1 MLLTINKY
9 VFMVI
14 QFLFRDMLKL
24 GSSQPWQHAMEKLTG
39 QRKMDVGPLIEYFS
53 PLLEWLKVQNQN
65 ESGGWME
72 ECPSFLNKVDM
83 ETAKQWLKQNN
94 KISQIER
101 SKEGEVEWAYATN
114 ITDENSKREVNTYI
128 SRKKY
133 HSEILNDVFNKIGIE
148 NLFYNIL
155 F

>member
-83 ETAKQWLKQNN
+83 ETAKQWLKKNN
-94 KISQIER
+94 EISQIER

-114 ITDENSKREVNTYI
+114 ISDENSKREVNAYI
-128 SRKKY
+128 SHYKY
-133 HSEILNDVFNKIGIE
+133 K
-148 NLFYNIL
+148 
-155 F
+155 

>member
-1 MLLTINKY
+1 
-9 VFMVI
+9 MVI

-83 ETAKQWLKQNN
+83 ETAKQWLKKNN
-94 KISQIER
+94 EISQIER

-114 ITDENSKREVNTYI
+114 ITDENSKREVNA
-128 SRKKY
+128 
-133 HSEILNDVFNKIGIE
+133 
-148 NLFYNIL
+148 
-155 F
+155 

>member
-1 MLLTINKY
+1 
-9 VFMVI
+9 MVI